1 MLDKNYLLKMQGV
14 AKEYAVKRGHGTIAE
29 DFAAQ
34 VVIDLIEGRPDNLDW
49 LLTDFLRR
57 EYGNTRSLSGSA
69 KSDARI
75 SGRSLDQPA
84 GPEGSMCLAEC
95 IGSPEPDP
103 DPVGSDWRSQVVLF
117 GRAAIMAELHFDHEF
132 DQRDIADMYGV
143 TEARISQLLKPV
155 KREIERA
162 MIVAETAD
170 IYRDDK
176 EYSKLEINWIT
187 L

>member
-1 MLDKNYLLKMQGV
+1 
-14 AKEYAVKRGHGTIAE
+14 
-29 DFAAQ
+29 
-34 VVIDLIEGRPDNLDW
+34 
-49 LLTDFLRR
+49 
-57 EYGNTRSLSGSA
+57 
-69 KSDARI
+69 
-75 SGRSLDQPA
+75 
-84 GPEGSMCLAEC
+84 
-95 IGSPEPDP
+95 
-103 DPVGSDWRSQVVLF
+103 
-117 GRAAIMAELHFDHEF
+117 
-132 DQRDIADMYGV
+132 MYGV